1 MIDVKRWILIPA
13 AGVGSRMQSDIPKQY
28 LQICGLGVQSVSRV
42 KVFWA
47 VRDAGTKRIDFGNFC
62 DQRCFLRISRIA
74 ELFNMRTGGIFQ
86 KNTDTTCHC

>member
-1 MIDVKRWILIPA
+1 
-13 AGVGSRMQSDIPKQY
+13 
-28 LQICGLGVQSVSRV
+28 VQSVSRV

-86 KNTDTTCHC
+86 KTPIQPVIVDDHSSDHQLAQPQPKNKRNLL